1 MTESENIFNPIDG
14 SLEARVE
21 AYRRVHE
28 AWLNAE
34 ASLKYLENDEWADT
48 LGDREEVKKAL
59 DISINSLNIAANSF
73 SKEDIS
79 EARERKL
86 LSDDEAI
93 ELVHTKRKQEQKSSL
108 HSERQDS
115 DYSEFSRKQ

>member
-21 AYRRVHE
+21 AYKRVHE

-73 SKEDIS
+73 DC
-79 EARERKL
+79 
-86 LSDDEAI
+86 
-93 ELVHTKRKQEQKSSL
+93 
-108 HSERQDS
+108 
-115 DYSEFSRKQ
+115 

>member
-1 MTESENIFNPIDG
+1 M
-14 SLEARVE
+14 
-21 AYRRVHE
+21 
-28 AWLNAE
+28 
-34 ASLKYLENDEWADT
+34 KYLENDEWADT
-48 LGDREEVKKAL
+48 LGDREEVKEAL

-108 HSERQDS
+108 RSERQDS